1 MTTLELA
8 RIAERIVPPVGAT
21 GWRLTVI
28 TTRPATVYAVVPVL
42 FGRVDGRPVFSGN
55 QADCNRMYDLITGAA
70 APRRVQVSAIA
81 DSAGSVRGPWLT
93 EAPEQLGAPAPL
105 TTGQRLCVGCGA
117 PLPADARP
125 NQRTH
130 DGACR
135 TRAAR
140 LRAAKEGRRAARRTD
155 VTVSDE
161 EKRSD
166 AGTPATR
173 SALEADPVG
182 NNGHE
187 SPALDPRGLSGSPEA
202 APSTPSS
209 LASQPRPLAS
219 PAVDEGGEQLAMPF
233 AAASP

>member
-1 MTTLELA
+1 MTTVELA

-42 FGRVDGRPVFSGN
+42 FGRVDGRPVFSGS
-55 QADCNRMYDLITGAA
+55 QADCNRMYDLITEAPASRRAQNAA
-70 APRRVQVSAIA
+70 FGTTAPTAASP
-81 DSAGSVRGPWLT
+81 GLT

-105 TTGQRLCVGCGA
+105 TTGQRLC
-117 PLPADARP
+117 ARS
-125 NQRTH
+125 NRATH
-130 DGACR
+130 NAACR
-135 TRAAR
+135 QRAAY
-140 LRAAKEGRRAARRTD
+140 RRAAAGGRA
-155 VTVSDE
+155 DE
-161 EKRSD
+161 DGGLANLTRSD
-166 AGTPATR
+166 RSGAGTPATR

-187 SPALDPRGLSGSPEA
+187 SPALDSRGLSGSPES

-219 PAVDEGGEQLAMPF
+219 PAADEGGEQLAMPF